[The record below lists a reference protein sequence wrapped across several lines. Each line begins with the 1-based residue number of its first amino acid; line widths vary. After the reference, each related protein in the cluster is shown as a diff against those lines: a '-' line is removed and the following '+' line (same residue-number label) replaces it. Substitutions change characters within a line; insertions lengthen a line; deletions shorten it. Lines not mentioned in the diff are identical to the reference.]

1 MCDRLHLAMFH
12 KKKGVFG
19 MSLPELMT
27 IEEVMDYLNL
37 SHTSVYTLLR
47 NGDLKGVKVGRE
59 WRVKKEDMLAYINR
73 GEPANG

>member
-1 MCDRLHLAMFH
+1 MFH